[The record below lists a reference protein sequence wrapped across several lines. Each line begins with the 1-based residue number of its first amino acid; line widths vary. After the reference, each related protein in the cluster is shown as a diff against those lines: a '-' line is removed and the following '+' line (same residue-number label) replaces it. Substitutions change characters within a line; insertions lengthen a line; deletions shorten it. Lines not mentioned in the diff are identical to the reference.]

1 MENDN
6 QLGKD
11 KGNGGEERRRHMQH
25 YSKWSRDIK
34 CEDNEVFRSHVRD
47 HVKQR

>member
-1 MENDN
+1 MKNDN

-25 YSKWSRDIK
+25 YSERGGDRK
-34 CEDNEVFRSHVRD
+34 CEDNEVFRSHVR
-47 HVKQR
+47 